1 MFLDNKYSQWYQ
13 KLVEGAVIRGWS
25 KKTAPC
31 YTEKHHIIPRSLGG
45 DNTKDN
51 LVHLTA
57 REHFVAHLLLTKM
70 CDGMQ
75 KSKMHFAL
83 HMFNITPGHT
93 ERYIN
98 SNLYEYVRKG
108 YAEAV
113 SRTHLGVPKP
123 QTAEGIRKIKEARAK
138 QVFSKET
145 IDKRNMT
152 IASLIWINNGIK
164 CSRIKPELLDKYTED
179 GWSIGRLTNYV
190 TEDYKNKLSFSGT
203 QDWQKRKGL

>member
-1 MFLDNKYSQWYQ
+1 MFLDNKYSHWYQ
-13 KLVEGAVIRGWS
+13 KLVEGAITRGWS

-70 CDGMQ
+70 CEG
-75 KSKMHFAL
+75 KHKTKMNFAL
-83 HMFNITPGHT
+83 HMFTKTPGYT
-93 ERYIN
+93 ERYMN
-98 SNLYEYVRKG
+98 SNFYEYIRTK
-108 YAEAV
+108 YAQAV
-113 SRTHLGVPKP
+113 SETHLGVSKP
-123 QTAEGIRKIKEARAK
+123 QTEEHKKKIKEARAK
-138 QVFSKET
+138 QVFSQE
-145 IDKRNMT
+145 INEKRNKT
-152 IASLIWINNGIK
+152 ISSLVWMNNGSK
-164 CSRIKPELLDKYTED
+164 CSRVRPELIDKYTQE
-179 GWSIGRLTNYV
+179 GWFIGRLTNYV